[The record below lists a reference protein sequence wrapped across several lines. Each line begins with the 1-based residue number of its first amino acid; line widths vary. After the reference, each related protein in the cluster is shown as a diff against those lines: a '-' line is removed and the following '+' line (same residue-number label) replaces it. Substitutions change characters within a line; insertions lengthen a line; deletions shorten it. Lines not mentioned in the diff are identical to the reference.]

1 MTPASDRAK
10 SLELTDKLSSQLL
23 FLDLCAV
30 FSAPAYCPMGK
41 TAQQG
46 LFLFVKARGG

>member
-10 SLELTDKLSSQLL
+10 SLELTSSAPSFL
-23 FLDLCAV
+23 FPDLCDV
-30 FSAPAYCPMGK
+30 FSGPTYHPIGK

-46 LFLFVKARGG
+46 LFLFVKARIG